1 MLLFMVLSIWGCSR
15 EKFEPEQCDLTT
27 ECSRTET
34 IRNARAWFE
43 KQQPLYAVPTRKCFM
58 MNPRGILRMFAEKIR
73 SLWWKQTFR

>member
-43 KQQPLYAVPTRKCFM
+43 KQQTSLRSTHTEMLYDEPTWHFTDVRRKD
-58 MNPRGILRMFAEKIR
+58 
-73 SLWWKQTFR
+73 SLIVVETDL